1 MFGVVQSRTVRYN
14 SSVERHSTV
23 YNPVKRHS
31 QFIIVLPRSS
41 IKTIGGM
48 QMTVEEMK
56 KSTSEFVTARDVRDI
71 LHVDDSSIRN
81 QARADA
87 SKLGFAVVVCGNKV
101 LIPRVPFLRFIG
113 CEV

>member
-1 MFGVVQSRTVRYN
+1 MLYN
-14 SSVERHSTV
+14 NSVERHSTV
-23 YNPVKRHS
+23 YNPVKRYS
-31 QFIIVLPRSS
+31 QFIIVLTRSS
-41 IKTIGGM
+41 INKTIGGM

-56 KSTSEFVTARDVRDI
+56 LSPSEFVTARDVKDI
-71 LHVDDSSIRN
+71 LHVDDSSIRK

-113 CEV
+113 CEI